1 MFLDAVSDW
10 ETHGNTTCRTA
21 ARALSSPL
29 VPYPPY
35 AMVGFS
41 TGVHGVVGENGWA
54 VFATFTADRY
64 TEFAKITI
72 REKRVPWCNSRNSAV
87 TWRAKDGYVQ
97 IRDKSLAIGTFCAR
111 VRTVIMSC

>member
-1 MFLDAVSDW
+1 
-10 ETHGNTTCRTA
+10 
-21 ARALSSPL
+21 
-29 VPYPPY
+29 
-35 AMVGFS
+35 MVGFS

-54 VFATFTADRY
+54 VFATFTADSGLEQTRRKQHGQADFATFTADRY

-97 IRDKSLAIGTFCAR
+97 IRTKVWRLAHFVLVSER
-111 VRTVIMSC
+111 